1 MVEFMNLYQGGMSVQ
16 EYSLKFTRLSKY
28 APTMVSNPKT
38 MMNKFVVAVSR
49 LVEKECRTKMLL
61 NDIDMSRLMVYAQQI

>member
-1 MVEFMNLYQGGMSVQ
+1 MVELMNHRQGGMSVQ
-16 EYSLKFTRLSKY
+16 VYFLRFIKLSRY
-28 APTMVSNPKT
+28 APTMVANPKT